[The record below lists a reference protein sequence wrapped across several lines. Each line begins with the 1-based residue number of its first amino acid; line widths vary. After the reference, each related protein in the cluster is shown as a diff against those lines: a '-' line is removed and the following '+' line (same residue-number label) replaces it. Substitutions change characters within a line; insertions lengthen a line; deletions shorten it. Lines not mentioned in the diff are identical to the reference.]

1 MAYKPDFPYLGDQI
15 IINSGR
21 VTLNSKDDSVF
32 LFAKQ
37 AIGFSS
43 AGTINFDADGDMV
56 INAKKIYLGLETDTA
71 KPQPAI
77 KGDNLENLLIDILDD
92 LNNLG
97 QKLSRAKDGNGL
109 GIPTVRTAGRSLIK
123 SVTKLRTQ
131 IKGIKSDKTY
141 TL

>member
-56 INAKKIYLGLETDTA
+56 VNAKKIYLGLETDTA

-77 KGDNLENLLIDILDD
+77 KGDNLENLLIDMLDD

-97 QKLSRAKDGNGL
+97 QKLSKAKDSNGV
-109 GIPTVRTAGRSLIK
+109 GIPVVRTAGKSLIK
-123 SVTKLRTQ
+123 SVTRLKTQ

>member
-1 MAYKPDFPYLGDQI
+1 MIYKPDFPYLGDQI

-32 LFAKQ
+32 LFAKK

-43 AGTINFDADGDMV
+43 AGTINFDADSDMIV
-56 INAKKIYLGLETDTA
+56 NAKKIYLGLGTFTA
-71 KPQPAI
+71 NPQPVV
-77 KGDNLENLLIDILDD
+77 KGDNLETLLIDILND

-97 QKLSRAKDGNGL
+97 QKLSKAKDGSGQ
-109 GIPTVRTAGRSLIK
+109 GIPAVRTAGNSLIK
-123 SVTKLRTQ
+123 SVTRLKTQ

>member
-1 MAYKPDFPYLGDQI
+1 MAYTPNFPYLGDQI

-21 VTLNSKDDSVF
+21 VILNSKDDSIF

-56 INAKKIYLGLETDTA
+56 VNAKKIYLGLETDID
-71 KPQPAI
+71 KPQPSI
-77 KGDNLENLLIDILDD
+77 KGDNLENLLNDILDD

-97 QKLSRAKDGNGL
+97 QKLSKAKDSNGV
-109 GIPTVRTAGRSLIK
+109 GIPVVRTAGKSLIK
-123 SVTKLRTQ
+123 SVTRLKTQ
-131 IKGIKSDKTY
+131 IKGIKSNKTY

>member
-1 MAYKPDFPYLGDQI
+1 MAYTPNFPYLGDQI

-21 VTLNSKDDSVF
+21 VILNSKDDSIF

-56 INAKKIYLGLETDTA
+56 VNAKKIYLGLETDID
-71 KPQPAI
+71 KPQPTI
-77 KGDNLENLLIDILDD
+77 KGDNLENLLNDILDD

-97 QKLSRAKDGNGL
+97 QKLSKAKDSNGV
-109 GIPTVRTAGRSLIK
+109 GIPVVRTAGKSLIK
-123 SVTKLRTQ
+123 SVTRLKTQ
-131 IKGIKSDKTY
+131 IKGIKSNKTY

>member
-1 MAYKPDFPYLGDQI
+1 MAYTPDFPYLGDQI

-43 AGTINFDADGDMV
+43 AGTINFDADGDIV
-56 INAKKIYLGLETDTA
+56 INSNKIYLGLESDVF
-71 KPQPAI
+71 KPQPVI

-97 QKLSRAKDGNGL
+97 QKLSKAKDSNGV
-109 GIPTVRTAGRSLIK
+109 GIPVVRTAGKSLIK
-123 SVTKLRTQ
+123 SVTRLKTQ

>member
-1 MAYKPDFPYLGDQI
+1 MAYIPEFPYLGDQI

-21 VTLNSKDDSVF
+21 VILNSKDDSIF

-43 AGTINFDADGDMV
+43 AGTINFDADGDMIV
-56 INAKKIYLGLETDTA
+56 NANKIYLGLETDTA
-71 KPQPAI
+71 KPQPSV

-97 QKLSRAKDGNGL
+97 QKLSKAKDSNGV
-109 GIPTVRTAGRSLIK
+109 GIPVIRTAGKSLIK
-123 SVTKLRTQ
+123 SVTRLKTQ